1 MMARSPSLFHIEE
14 EGAVGVA
21 ATTTILPASS
31 AGEELVG
38 LRLII
43 QPSPRQR
50 PPLAVLR
57 RPAVRPLPTAATS
70 AAGCQQQDGSSASL
84 GFVAGSS
91 LGFLKCCY
99 CCHKKLD
106 AAMDV
111 FVYKGEQAFCSAEC
125 RCQQMAR
132 EERRDIDM
140 LVRRRREAFHRR
152 HAAAPAKIGG
162 SSDRNARLQIAA
174 S

>member
-1 MMARSPSLFHIEE
+1 MIPRAPSLFHVEE
-14 EGAVGVA
+14 EGAMGV
-21 ATTTILPASS
+21 ATTTTTTTMLAS
-31 AGEELVG
+31 AGELVG

-57 RPAVRPLPTAATS
+57 RSAVRPLPPATS
-70 AAGCQQQDGSSASL
+70 AAGCHQQDDIG
-84 GFVAGSS
+84 AGSWASVGS
-91 LGFLKCCY
+91 LGFLKRCY

-111 FVYKGEQAFCSAEC
+111 FVFKGEQAFCSAEC

-132 EERRDIDM
+132 EERREIEM
-140 LVRRRREAFHRR
+140 LVRRRRDAFHSRR
-152 HAAAPAKIGG
+152 AAPAKIGG
-162 SSDRNARLQIAA
+162 SSSDRHGARLQIAA

>member
-1 MMARSPSLFHIEE
+1 MIPRVPSLFHIEE
-14 EGAVGVA
+14 EGAVGV
-21 ATTTILPASS
+21 TTTTMLAS
-31 AGEELVG
+31 AGELVG

-57 RPAVRPLPTAATS
+57 RSAVRPLPPATS
-70 AAGCQQQDGSSASL
+70 AAGCQQQDDIVG
-84 GFVAGSS
+84 S
-91 LGFLKCCY
+91 LGFLKRCY

-111 FVYKGEQAFCSAEC
+111 FVFKGEQAFCSVEC

-132 EERRDIDM
+132 EERREIEM
-140 LVRRRREAFHRR
+140 LVRRRRDAFHSRR
-152 HAAAPAKIGG
+152 AAPAKIGG
-162 SSDRNARLQIAA
+162 SSSERHGARLQIAA